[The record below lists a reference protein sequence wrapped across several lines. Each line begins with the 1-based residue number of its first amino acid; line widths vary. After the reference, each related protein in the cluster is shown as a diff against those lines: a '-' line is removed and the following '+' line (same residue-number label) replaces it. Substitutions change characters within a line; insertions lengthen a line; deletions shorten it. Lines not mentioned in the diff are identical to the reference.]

1 MDLCDKV
8 CFELFNFDVSSG
20 STGCNVWALN
30 DLLIPG
36 ACLRP
41 DMPGIGETN
50 TLEKRKQLQ
59 KWGQAP
65 SKWTAKTLERNNIT
79 PILPDT
85 LQLSMFTTIKRH
97 SLLLEKNVAKF
108 SIDNTSEN
116 TPFTKK
122 PWSSLI
128 QVEISSKVVAVY
140 LYFSFFSFQGTNLLH
155 DRIRGSNELKSPN

>member
-1 MDLCDKV
+1 MIVALEIIWMYVPQNIWEKIKMDLCDKV

-59 KWGQAP
+59 KWGQAL
-65 SKWTAKTLERNNIT
+65 SK
-79 PILPDT
+79 
-85 LQLSMFTTIKRH
+85 
-97 SLLLEKNVAKF
+97 
-108 SIDNTSEN
+108 
-116 TPFTKK
+116 
-122 PWSSLI
+122 
-128 QVEISSKVVAVY
+128 
-140 LYFSFFSFQGTNLLH
+140 
-155 DRIRGSNELKSPN
+155 